1 MRKLVQREP
10 AAPKP
15 RRRRR
20 GDARDAFRAAA
31 SMTIRQAAELAF
43 ARAGSFL
50 SDTLDWLNLWDNN
63 AGQMNDELHHSPD
76 THLSLRL

>member
-1 MRKLVQREP
+1 MQREP

-15 RRRRR
+15 RRHRR
-20 GDARDAFRAAA
+20 GDARDVFRAAA
-31 SMTIRQAAELAF
+31 SMTIRQAVELMAF
-43 ARAGSFL
+43 VRAGSFL

-63 AGQMNDELHHSPD
+63 AGQMNDELYHSPD

>member
-1 MRKLVQREP
+1 MDA

-15 RRRRR
+15 RRRR
-20 GDARDAFRAAA
+20 GDARDVFRAAA
-31 SMTIRQAAELAF
+31 SMTIRQAVELMAF
-43 ARAGSFL
+43 VRAGSFL

-76 THLSLRL
+76 IHLSLRL